1 MCTGTPRS
9 EVLEEVECAPSPHLA
24 LILKV
29 AGLGTTREV
38 ELPLT
43 NYKSTIFY
51 YVQKLLQLSCN
62 GSVKSDK
69 LRRIWEPT
77 YTWVTHLNV
86 CFTFKYACV
95 AGCYCVHP
103 LLTFT
108 LAVCLSYRIMYRELK
123 DSDKE
128 KESGKM
134 VICFYLLPSSPSLS
148 ITQIFLFHLFSQLIQ
163 ICLWLFLWLLVVSV
177 ITNLVAK
184 KGRNGY
190 HSR

>member
-1 MCTGTPRS
+1 MIVSFVTRAGTPRS

-62 GSVKSDK
+62 GSIKSDK

-77 YTWVTHLNV
+77 YT
-86 CFTFKYACV
+86 
-95 AGCYCVHP
+95 
-103 LLTFT
+103 
-108 LAVCLSYRIMYRELK
+108 
-123 DSDKE
+123 
-128 KESGKM
+128 
-134 VICFYLLPSSPSLS
+134 
-148 ITQIFLFHLFSQLIQ
+148 
-163 ICLWLFLWLLVVSV
+163 
-177 ITNLVAK
+177 
-184 KGRNGY
+184 
-190 HSR
+190 

>member
-1 MCTGTPRS
+1 MGCMTYMTFAGTPRS
-9 EVLEEVECAPSPHLA
+9 EVPEEVECAPSPHLA

-62 GSVKSDK
+62 GNIKSDK

-77 YTWVTHLNV
+77 YTLVQYSPFCLFYPKIYGN
-86 CFTFKYACV
+86 CCL
-95 AGCYCVHP
+95 CIHP
-103 LLTFT
+103 TLTFT
-108 LAVCLSYRIMYRELK
+108 LALCLFYRIMYRELK

-128 KESGKM
+128 KESRKM
-134 VICFYLLPSSPSLS
+134 VICFYMMPFSLS
-148 ITQIFLFHLFSQLIQ
+148 LLTTLISFYSSFSL
-163 ICLWLFLWLLVVSV
+163 
-177 ITNLVAK
+177 T
-184 KGRNGY
+184 
-190 HSR
+190 H